1 MHKCIQVYL
10 CENLSIFQT
19 NVLSRSYFNLN
30 DDIVYSLE
38 HPHFFSILMV
48 HSYLEN
54 TNKPY
59 DITVFVQGNIIPGY
73 KKGAIVLN
81 VIYAGGIHLI
91 EGC

>member
-1 MHKCIQVYL
+1 MFYVD
-10 CENLSIFQT
+10 T
-19 NVLSRSYFNLN
+19 TFNLN
-30 DDIVYSLE
+30 DNIVCSLKN
-38 HPHFFSILMV
+38 PYCQKYNLLPNKYFSILMM
-48 HSYLEN
+48 HLHLEN

>member
-1 MHKCIQVYL
+1 MMHL
-10 CENLSIFQT
+10 
-19 NVLSRSYFNLN
+19 
-30 DDIVYSLE
+30 
-38 HPHFFSILMV
+38 H
-48 HSYLEN
+48 LEN
-54 TNKPY
+54 TNTPY

>member
-1 MHKCIQVYL
+1 MFYVD
-10 CENLSIFQT
+10 T
-19 NVLSRSYFNLN
+19 TFNLN
-30 DDIVYSLE
+30 DNIVCSLKNSYNE
-38 HPHFFSILMV
+38 FFSILMM
-48 HSYLEN
+48 HLHLEN

>member
-1 MHKCIQVYL
+1 MFYVD
-10 CENLSIFQT
+10 T
-19 NVLSRSYFNLN
+19 TFNLYRAA
-30 DDIVYSLE
+30 IWYSCQKYNLL
-38 HPHFFSILMV
+38 PNKFFSILMM
-48 HSYLEN
+48 HLHLEN

>member
-1 MHKCIQVYL
+1 MFCL
-10 CENLSIFQT
+10 DSILTSMMILFIHWNTRIPSQ
-19 NVLSRSYFNLN
+19 
-30 DDIVYSLE
+30 
-38 HPHFFSILMV
+38 FFSILMV

>member
-1 MHKCIQVYL
+1 MMILFIHLKTRIPSQ
-10 CENLSIFQT
+10 
-19 NVLSRSYFNLN
+19 
-30 DDIVYSLE
+30 
-38 HPHFFSILMV
+38 FFSILMV

>member
-1 MHKCIQVYL
+1 MFYVD
-10 CENLSIFQT
+10 T
-19 NVLSRSYFNLN
+19 TFNLN
-30 DDIVYSLE
+30 DNIGCSLKTRI
-38 HPHFFSILMV
+38 PNKYFSILMM
-48 HSYLEN
+48 HLHLEN

>member
-1 MHKCIQVYL
+1 MFCL
-10 CENLSIFQT
+10 DSILTSMMILFIHWNT
-19 NVLSRSYFNLN
+19 R
-30 DDIVYSLE
+30 I
-38 HPHFFSILMV
+38 ILMV

-73 KKGAIVLN
+73 KKGDIVLN